1 MSKAGLNVL
10 VLLAA
15 AVITYGLGT
24 RDSTARTA
32 ETIADGVPYPV
43 SDFET
48 ADGRSSLGSR
58 WAPFT
63 DRVLGGTSSARLTI
77 VPDPDGTASRVLH
90 IEGEATTAYGFGF
103 SGASLDWPVR
113 GRLGLDGASGFRGL
127 RFRTRGDGRFY
138 SIKLVTSDV
147 GDYDYLTHHFEAPR
161 TWTPVEAAFST
172 FRQMGFGRR
181 AAWAPSNLIG
191 LQVTTFCVPPRDYR
205 FELYIDDLELV
216 R

>member
-1 MSKAGLNVL
+1 MSKAGFNIL

-15 AVITYGLGT
+15 AVITYGMGSL
-24 RDSTARTA
+24 DSAARTA
-32 ETIADGVPYPV
+32 GTIADGPAHLV
-43 SDFET
+43 SNFET
-48 ADGRSSLGSR
+48 EDGRSSLGTR

-63 DRVLGGTSSARLTI
+63 DRVLGGTSTARLTVI
-77 VPDPDGTASRVLH
+77 PDPDGAAGLVLR

-103 SGASLDWPVR
+103 SGAALDWPVR
-113 GRLGLDGASGFRGL
+113 GRLGLDGATGFRGL

-161 TWTPVEAAFST
+161 TWTTVEAPFST

-181 AAWAPSNLIG
+181 AAWDPSKLTG
-191 LQVTTFCVPPRDYR
+191 LQITTFCVPPRDYR
-205 FELYIDDLELV
+205 FEFSIDDFELV